1 MSSLIFAL
9 PLSHHSELDSRLVKL
24 AWILTLR
31 SHTIDS
37 LRAMCQLSLSAHTK
51 LIKLMDAA
59 AGSHQMP
66 LKYNSFMNN
75 SKH

>member
-1 MSSLIFAL
+1 MSSLIFV
-9 PLSHHSELDSRLVKL
+9 LSPSPRHSVLDSRLLKL

-37 LRAMCQLSLSAHTK
+37 LRAVCQLSLSARTK

-66 LKYNSFMNN
+66 LKYLF
-75 SKH
+75 HE